1 MDPNVKIT
9 GDLNV
14 VLEQVRLC
22 REMLPESVGIAGDD
36 LLAEVV
42 GFLEACQGR
51 MLELVEA
58 GTNGL
63 LSEEV
68 FEECLRVN
76 DAIAKTLEAEKVRN
90 IIEWNLLD
98 FHVLISLFV

>member
-1 MDPNVKIT
+1 
-9 GDLNV
+9 
-14 VLEQVRLC
+14 
-22 REMLPESVGIAGDD
+22 MLPESVGIAGDD

-76 DAIAKTLEAEKVRN
+76 DAIAKTLEAEKVSN
-90 IIEWNLLD
+90 IIE
-98 FHVLISLFV
+98 